1 MKTEAQLLRT
11 TVYVFAKAKTQYEI
25 DNLKPGELPW
35 EYRVKDYDYGDET
48 SVRIMEH
55 EIIVPIP
62 EGIDITREC
71 VKNLREKIVAVEEK
85 AKKDI
90 KDLNDRIAKLAL
102 IEYQPESDT
111 GAGGELVDEDDYP
124 F

>member
-1 MKTEAQLLRT
+1 M
-11 TVYVFAKAKTQYEI
+11 
-25 DNLKPGELPW
+25 
-35 EYRVKDYDYGDET
+35 
-48 SVRIMEH
+48 
-55 EIIVPIP
+55 PIP

-71 VKNLREKIVAVEEK
+71 VKNLREKIIAVEEK

-102 IEYQPESDT
+102 IEYQPEPDD
-111 GAGGELVDEDDYP
+111 AQYEQHARDENP

>member
-71 VKNLREKIVAVEEK
+71 VKNLREKIIAVEEK

-111 GAGGELVDEDDYP
+111 GAGELVDEDDYP